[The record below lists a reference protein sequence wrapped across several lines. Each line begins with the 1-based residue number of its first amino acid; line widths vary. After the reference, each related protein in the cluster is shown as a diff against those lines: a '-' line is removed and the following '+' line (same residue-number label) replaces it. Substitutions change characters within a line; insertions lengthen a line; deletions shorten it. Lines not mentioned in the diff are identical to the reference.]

1 MDQWLSS
8 TFVLG
13 TVLLLRDDLI
23 LRTDGLEAFTRFAD
37 VADDFGDGYCFA
49 SLVCDLK
56 QDA

>member
-13 TVLLLRDDLI
+13 AVLLLRDDLI

-37 VADDFGDGYCFA
+37 VADDFGDGYCLA
-49 SLVCDLK
+49 SLMSDLE
-56 QDA
+56 QDT